1 MLCVTNMYGGAE
13 VNYKWHEKNY
23 LVQSAN
29 INSGRTGI
37 IGELQKSQQK
47 VVSILERISDGF
59 IEIDNNYIVTF
70 MNKEAERMMGHSRN
84 SLVGTM
90 ICEELIPRSSS
101 LFRKALYA
109 MNKKTN
115 TACEGFF
122 PPLGKW
128 LEAHYYPSRTGLA
141 IFFRDI
147 TQRKEEEAALRRSK
161 QEYKTLVENS
171 LDTIARYDCCF
182 RHIYVNP
189 AIENLIGLPPSYIIG
204 KSFAELGLPGSFY
217 KKWERHLA
225 SVFKTGKNTV
235 FEAELRVNGVSRYA
249 HVQVVPEFGEDGSVD
264 CVLAIAREI
273 TERRRMEKEFARLDR
288 LNMVGEMAASIGHEV
303 RNPMTTVRGFLQMLT
318 CKKEASCYAEYFQ
331 LMIEEIDR
339 ANSIITEF
347 LSLAKN
353 KAIDPKP
360 GSLNKIITAVL
371 PLIQVDALRMGSSV
385 ETKLGDVPELMLDE
399 KEIRQC
405 ILNFVR
411 NGLEAMPD
419 GGVVTISTY
428 NDGNAVV
435 MEIAD
440 EGRGIPVEII
450 DKLGTPFITTKD
462 EGTGLGLPV
471 CYSIAERHKANISV
485 KTGTKGTSFYIK
497 FAARN
502 HGDKCETV

>member
-1 MLCVTNMYGGAE
+1 MNC
-13 VNYKWHEKNY
+13 KWDKKNY

-29 INSGRTGI
+29 MNSGRTGI

-47 VVSILERISDGF
+47 VVNILERISDGF
-59 IEIDNNYIVTF
+59 IEIDNNYVVTF
-70 MNKEAERMMGHSRN
+70 MNKEAERMMGHSRD
-84 SLVGTM
+84 SFIGTM
-90 ICEELIPRSSS
+90 ICEELILRNSN

-109 MNKKTN
+109 MNKKIN
-115 TACEGFF
+115 TSCEGFF

-128 LEAHYYPSRTGLA
+128 LEAHYYPSKNGLS
-141 IFFRDI
+141 IFLRDI

-171 LDTIARYDCCF
+171 LDMIARYDRCF
-182 RHIYVNP
+182 RHIYANP
-189 AIENLIGLPPSYIIG
+189 AIENLIELPPSYIIG
-204 KSFAELGLPGSFY
+204 KSFAEVGVPGSFY

-225 SVFKTGKNTV
+225 SVFETGKNTV
-235 FEAELRVNGVSRYA
+235 FETELRVNGVSRYA
-249 HVQVVPEFGEDGSVD
+249 HVQVVPEYGEDGTVD

-273 TERRRMEKEFARLDR
+273 TERKRMEKEIARLDR

-318 CKKEASCYAEYFQ
+318 CKKETACYADYFN

-360 GSLNKIITAVL
+360 GSLNKIIKTVL
-371 PLIQVDALRMGSSV
+371 PLIQVDALRMGSSI
-385 ETKLGDVPELMLDE
+385 ETKLGDIPEFMLDE
-399 KEIRQC
+399 KKIRQC

-419 GGVVTISTY
+419 GGTVTISTY
-428 NDGNAVV
+428 NDGDAVI
-435 MEIAD
+435 MEIKD
-440 EGRGIPVEII
+440 EGSGIPAEII

-471 CYSIAERHKANISV
+471 CYSIAERHKASISV
-485 KTGTKGTSFYIK
+485 KTGKQGTSFYIK
-497 FAARN
+497 FDTHKLA
-502 HGDKCETV
+502 DKCDAV